1 MTIRLLIGLALAAVL
16 TSAAPGSTTA
26 RPPVFTGTGTIVF
39 SCAGCPQVP
48 SRGELYTVSAS
59 GRGFRRLR
67 TTSVTPYSPSW
78 SPDGRSLAFH
88 AGSSLWRMRVR
99 PSGKVVRLTRQC
111 DLCDRD
117 PTWSPD
123 GRTIAFI
130 REGALYTVPA
140 EIGIGPRLLR
150 RGRFES
156 PDWAPNGRL
165 IAIHDAGARLHVIR
179 PDGRGLRRVG
189 RVLGRLP
196 RWSPDGQRIAFIGQ
210 VGTAHAVMVV
220 RPDGTGRRVI
230 ARPRS
235 LASGVGPAWS
245 PDGRHILFVVAEEF
259 EPGQSGREFRVASL
273 ATRSVR
279 RIAIPQ
285 LPRNVFADVY
295 GLDWTR

>member
-16 TSAAPGSTTA
+16 TSAASGSTTA

-67 TTSVTPYSPSW
+67 TTSVTPHSPSW
-78 SPDGRSLAFH
+78 SPDGRSLAFY

-99 PSGKVVRLTRQC
+99 PSGKAVRLTRQC

-140 EIGIGPRLLR
+140 VIGIGPRLLR
-150 RGRFES
+150 RGTFES
-156 PDWAPNGRL
+156 PDWS
-165 IAIHDAGARLHVIR
+165 
-179 PDGRGLRRVG
+179 PDGRRIAFHDATSLYVMRNDGRGARRLA
-189 RVLGRLP
+189 RGRLP
-196 RWSPDGQRIAFIGQ
+196 RWSPDGKRIAFIGQ
-210 VGTAHAVMVV
+210 VGMTHALMAI

-230 ARPRS
+230 ARPPF
-235 LASGVGPAWS
+235 LASGVNPAWS
-245 PDGRHILFVVAEEF
+245 PDGRHLLFVVAREF
-259 EPGQSGREFRVASL
+259 KPGQSGRELQVVTLQTGRL
-273 ATRSVR
+273 R

-285 LPRNVFADVY
+285 LPPNVFADIG
-295 GLDWTR
+295 GLDWTARRR